1 MEMKKKQHKSE
12 AQNPVKVFGVLSLV
26 AFTSVLL
33 FLILGLSSTI
43 GGIKEESL
51 SKSADVVLASA
62 GLDKDKDVFLSV
74 MYYDQRQ
81 DECVNLYDESQIE
94 LAKMRQFEWGECD
107 YHVKEPEK
115 GLVGYELSEEHFPV
129 FNAGRLTTN
138 RGLDDASRWF
148 QTVEGKS
155 ASYLGTLGLK
165 FEVAGSDFYFHRDE
179 FYPMD
184 EVKFSEGDSVNRDGH
199 NHLFTMSFAVPFTAL
214 LNGQEKFEITADDD
228 TFVYVGDKLVIDM
241 GGVHDAM
248 TGTFAIHDDGE
259 VYASS
264 GNEEMAYTGVKLN
277 TGDGTMVRIFHAD
290 RDAEDSVFGVNFSGM
305 NITVVD
311 SKLARQTNGVQIAY
325 DPTDPTYEP
334 PLGQS
339 VVMKPNAS
347 KGLMVM
353 AMIEGVM
360 VVVFAVLVVIA
371 ARIVIRRKL
380 QQ

>member
-1 MEMKKKQHKSE
+1 MEMKKKQNKTKV
-12 AQNPVKVFGVLSLV
+12 QNPVKVFGALSLV
-26 AFTSVLL
+26 AFVSVLL
-33 FLILGLSSTI
+33 FLIIGLGSTI

-51 SKSADVVLASA
+51 SKSADAVLASA

-81 DECVNLYDESQIE
+81 DECANLYDESQIE
-94 LAKMRQFEWGECD
+94 VAQTRQFEWGECD
-107 YHVKEPEK
+107 YHVKEVEK
-115 GLVGYELSEEHFPV
+115 GLVGYELGEDHFPV
-129 FNAGRLTTN
+129 FNAGQLTTN
-138 RGLDDASRWF
+138 RGLGDATRWF

-199 NHLFTMSFAVPFTAL
+199 NHLFTMSFAIPFTAL
-214 LNGQEKFEITADDD
+214 LNGQEQMEITADDD
-228 TFVYVGDKLVIDM
+228 TFVFVGDKLVIDM

-248 TGTFAIHDDGE
+248 TGRFAIHKDGE

-264 GNEEMAYTGVKLN
+264 GNEEMAYTGVKFN
-277 TGDGTMVRIFHAD
+277 SGDSPMVRIFHAD
-290 RDAEDSVFGVNFSGM
+290 RDAADSMFSVRFSGM

-311 SKLARQTNGVQIAY
+311 SRLAKQNGGVQIAY
-325 DPTDPTYEP
+325 DPTNPTYEA

-339 VVMKPNAS
+339 VVVKPDAS
-347 KGLMVM
+347 KGLMIM

>member
-1 MEMKKKQHKSE
+1 MEMKKKQHKSK
-12 AQNPVKVFGVLSLV
+12 AQNPVKVFGILSLV

-51 SKSADVVLASA
+51 SKSADMVLASA

-74 MYYDQRQ
+74 MYYDQKQ
-81 DECVNLYDESQIE
+81 DECVNLYDDSQIE

-107 YHVKEPEK
+107 YHVRELEK
-115 GLVGYELSEEHFPV
+115 GLVEYELNEEHFPV
-129 FNAGRLTTN
+129 FKAGRLTTN
-138 RGLDDASRWF
+138 RGLGDASRWF
-148 QTVEGKS
+148 QAVEGKS

-214 LNGQEKFEITADDD
+214 LNGEEKFEITADDD

-248 TGTFAIHDDGE
+248 TGAFAIHDDGE

-311 SKLARQTNGVQIAY
+311 SKLARQTDGVQIAY